1 MPMRWTSRFGLAL
14 LIMAPLV
21 GMPVRV
27 TAQARSPQLLARLAD
42 SVNAAGGRVIIVLK
56 SSNLQARLMAPGSNP
71 LSDTEFGQIR
81 TRLESAPG
89 LTVSQTS
96 PMIGALFARVDAT
109 RLAALNAD
117 TNVAMMEAD
126 RVVYLQSTPTDRRA
140 YPRPALAD
148 AVGSERLRSRS
159 QALPW
164 GITQVTAPVAWALGF
179 RGTGV
184 KVGIMDSG
192 GDPTHPDLGYAG
204 GYNAVTGG
212 TNPSDWTDD
221 IPSCNGHGTHVA
233 GTIAARDNTI
243 GVVGVAPEASIYAI
257 KVFEDLS
264 GGCGAWISTQITAVN
279 WAANNGIRVIN
290 ASIGGSWSY
299 SYQLAIDQAAVRGT
313 FLVAAAGNDNG
324 GPVDFPAA
332 FPSAIAAASL
342 SASNTRS
349 SFSNAGPEIEVGA
362 PGENVE
368 STMPGGGY
376 GSKSGTSMATPH
388 VTGVVALLVQQNP
401 NITLTQVRQELQ
413 NGALDIATP
422 GFDNNTGWGLV
433 RASNSLSGGSGSPL
447 TLTLA
452 PVSRNV
458 AVTQGNSAPSDNATV
473 TLSGTNA
480 ASTAWSATKK
490 KAWTTLTTSSG
501 TGSGTVAWSRN
512 ANGLAV
518 GTYVDTITVSAA
530 GAAGSPGVV
539 YDTLRITAPP
549 PLVLAVSPGSR
560 NVAVQQGSAAPA
572 DNATVTLSGTGAASA
587 VWTAT
592 KKKAWT
598 TFTTAGGTG
607 SGAVAWSRNATGLA
621 VGTYVDT
628 ITVSAI
634 GATGSPDLVFDT
646 LRITAAP
653 PPLVLAVSPGSRNV
667 AVQQGSAAPSDNATV
682 TLSGTGAASAVWTA
696 TKRKAWTTLT
706 TAGGTGSGTVA
717 WSRNATG
724 LAVGTYVDTI
734 TVSAIGATGSPDL
747 VFDTLRIT
755 AAPPPL
761 VLAVSPGSRNVAVQQ
776 GSAAPSDNATVTL
789 SGTGAASAVWTATK
803 RKAWTTLTTA
813 GGTGSGTVAWSRNAT
828 GLAVGT
834 YVDTITVSAVG
845 ATGSPDLVFDTLRI
859 TAPPPV
865 VLAISPTSRNVAVQQ
880 GSAAP
885 SDNAT
890 VTLTGVN
897 AATATWAATK
907 KKAWTTLTTA
917 SGTGSGTLA
926 WSRSATGLAVGTY
939 IDTITVTSVG
949 ATGSPGVVYDTLRI
963 TAPPIPVVLAVTPA
977 GRAVS
982 VQQGNSAPPDNATV
996 TLTGTNAASTA
1007 WTATKRKA
1015 WTTLTTASGTGSG
1028 TAAWSRS
1035 TTGLAVGTYV
1045 DTITVTALGAA
1056 SGSPATVF
1064 DTLRITPIPVP
1075 VTLAVNP
1082 LGRAVSVQQGNPAPV
1097 DNATVTLAG
1106 TNAATTAWIA
1116 TNKRA
1121 WNTLTTANGTGSGTV
1136 RWSRNATGLAVGTY
1150 VDTITV
1156 TAPAAIGS
1164 PIMVFDTLRI
1174 TPIPVPVTLAVSPL
1188 GRAVSVQQGNPA
1200 PVDNATVTLA
1210 GTNAATTAWIA
1221 TNKQAWNTLTT
1232 ANGTGSGT
1240 VRWSRNATGLAVG
1253 TYVDTITVTAP
1264 AAVGSPIMV
1273 FDTLRITAPVVPIV
1287 LAVVPASH
1295 NVALQQ
1301 GSAPAGDNAT
1311 VVLTGTNAAA
1321 TTWSA
1326 TKRKSWTTL
1335 TTASGTGTG
1344 LVAWSR
1350 DPAGLAV
1357 GTYVDTITVTAPGA
1371 ASGSPA
1377 RIIDTLRITA
1387 ASVPIVLAVS
1397 PASRNVVIQQ
1407 GNAAPGDNATVTLTG
1422 TGAASTAWNA
1432 TKKQS
1437 WTTLVTASGTG
1448 SGSVSWTR
1456 NASGLVAGTYVD
1468 TITVAAPG
1476 AASGSPDLIVDTLR
1490 ITAPPIPIVL
1500 AVSPASLS
1508 ITVQQGVAAP
1518 SGNATVTLT
1527 GTNASSAAWIAV
1539 ESSSWTTLTTGSGTG
1554 NGTVSWTRNA
1564 AALAVGTYVDTITV
1578 TAPSAASGTPARII
1592 DTLRITA
1599 APVSIVLAVSPTSRS
1614 VAVQQGDAAPGGNAT
1629 VTLTGTNASSAAW
1642 IAVETGSWTTLTTGS
1657 GTGSGTVTWTRNAAA
1672 LAVGTYVDTI
1682 TVTAPGAVSGSP
1694 ATIIDTLRITAASV
1708 PIVLAVSPA
1717 ARSVAI
1723 QQGNAAPGDNAT
1735 VTLTGTGAAS
1745 TAWNAT
1751 RKHSWT
1757 TLATA
1762 GGTGT
1767 GVLAWTRN
1775 VASLAVGTYVDTI
1788 VVTAPG
1794 AASGSPATIYDT
1806 VQIIPATVI
1815 LAVRPGSKR
1824 SRKLTIGSS
1833 TAALELA
1840 TDSAMVQLAGG
1851 GSLSDVWTATTAASR
1866 FQIVAAQGLVGTE
1879 LVWQRLAVTL
1889 PAGLYVD
1896 TLHVQLQRDPA
1907 IRAEFI
1913 DTLEIVS
1920 VSLPDPAAAV
1930 ADLFHAN
1937 ALTADQRTVLDIQG
1951 NNNGRFD
1958 IGDFLAWVDH
1968 DHLRLSAAVVA
1979 RLQEL
1984 SPLASPS
1991 SDRPRIKPIQ

>member
-628 ITVSAI
+628 ITVSAT

-667 AVQQGSAAPSDNATV
+667 AVQQGTSAPTDNATV

-696 TKRKAWTTLT
+696 TK
-706 TAGGTGSGTVA
+706 
-717 WSRNATG
+717 
-724 LAVGTYVDTI
+724 
-734 TVSAIGATGSPDL
+734 
-747 VFDTLRIT
+747 
-755 AAPPPL
+755 
-761 VLAVSPGSRNVAVQQ
+761 
-776 GSAAPSDNATVTL
+776 
-789 SGTGAASAVWTATK
+789 K
-803 RKAWTTLTTA
+803 RAWTTLTTA

-1075 VTLAVNP
+1075 VTLAVSP

-1174 TPIPVPVTLAVSPL
+1174 TPIPVPVTLAVNPL

>member
-1 MPMRWTSRFGLAL
+1 M
-14 LIMAPLV
+14 
-21 GMPVRV
+21 
-27 TAQARSPQLLARLAD
+27 
-42 SVNAAGGRVIIVLK
+42 
-56 SSNLQARLMAPGSNP
+56 
-71 LSDTEFGQIR
+71 
-81 TRLESAPG
+81 
-89 LTVSQTS
+89 
-96 PMIGALFARVDAT
+96 
-109 RLAALNAD
+109 
-117 TNVAMMEAD
+117 
-126 RVVYLQSTPTDRRA
+126 
-140 YPRPALAD
+140 
-148 AVGSERLRSRS
+148 
-159 QALPW
+159 
-164 GITQVTAPVAWALGF
+164 
-179 RGTGV
+179 
-184 KVGIMDSG
+184 
-192 GDPTHPDLGYAG
+192 
-204 GYNAVTGG
+204 
-212 TNPSDWTDD
+212 
-221 IPSCNGHGTHVA
+221 
-233 GTIAARDNTI
+233 
-243 GVVGVAPEASIYAI
+243 
-257 KVFEDLS
+257 
-264 GGCGAWISTQITAVN
+264 
-279 WAANNGIRVIN
+279 
-290 ASIGGSWSY
+290 
-299 SYQLAIDQAAVRGT
+299 
-313 FLVAAAGNDNG
+313 
-324 GPVDFPAA
+324 
-332 FPSAIAAASL
+332 
-342 SASNTRS
+342 
-349 SFSNAGPEIEVGA
+349 
-362 PGENVE
+362 
-368 STMPGGGY
+368 
-376 GSKSGTSMATPH
+376 
-388 VTGVVALLVQQNP
+388 
-401 NITLTQVRQELQ
+401 
-413 NGALDIATP
+413 
-422 GFDNNTGWGLV
+422 
-433 RASNSLSGGSGSPL
+433 
-447 TLTLA
+447 
-452 PVSRNV
+452 
-458 AVTQGNSAPSDNATV
+458 
-473 TLSGTNA
+473 
-480 ASTAWSATKK
+480 
-490 KAWTTLTTSSG
+490 
-501 TGSGTVAWSRN
+501 
-512 ANGLAV
+512 
-518 GTYVDTITVSAA
+518 
-530 GAAGSPGVV
+530 
-539 YDTLRITAPP
+539 
-549 PLVLAVSPGSR
+549 
-560 NVAVQQGSAAPA
+560 
-572 DNATVTLSGTGAASA
+572 
-587 VWTAT
+587 
-592 KKKAWT
+592 
-598 TFTTAGGTG
+598 
-607 SGAVAWSRNATGLA
+607 
-621 VGTYVDT
+621 
-628 ITVSAI
+628 
-634 GATGSPDLVFDT
+634 
-646 LRITAAP
+646 
-653 PPLVLAVSPGSRNV
+653 
-667 AVQQGSAAPSDNATV
+667 
-682 TLSGTGAASAVWTA
+682 
-696 TKRKAWTTLT
+696 
-706 TAGGTGSGTVA
+706 
-717 WSRNATG
+717 
-724 LAVGTYVDTI
+724 
-734 TVSAIGATGSPDL
+734 
-747 VFDTLRIT
+747 
-755 AAPPPL
+755 
-761 VLAVSPGSRNVAVQQ
+761 
-776 GSAAPSDNATVTL
+776 TL

-1075 VTLAVNP
+1075 VTLAVN
-1082 LGRAVSVQQGNPAPV
+1082 
-1097 DNATVTLAG
+1097 
-1106 TNAATTAWIA
+1106 
-1116 TNKRA
+1116 
-1121 WNTLTTANGTGSGTV
+1121 
-1136 RWSRNATGLAVGTY
+1136 
-1150 VDTITV
+1150 
-1156 TAPAAIGS
+1156 
-1164 PIMVFDTLRI
+1164 
-1174 TPIPVPVTLAVSPL
+1174 PL

-1578 TAPSAASGTPARII
+1578 TAP
-1592 DTLRITA
+1592 
-1599 APVSIVLAVSPTSRS
+1599 
-1614 VAVQQGDAAPGGNAT
+1614 
-1629 VTLTGTNASSAAW
+1629 
-1642 IAVETGSWTTLTTGS
+1642 
-1657 GTGSGTVTWTRNAAA
+1657 
-1672 LAVGTYVDTI
+1672 
-1682 TVTAPGAVSGSP
+1682 GAVSGSP

>member
-628 ITVSAI
+628 ITVSAT

-667 AVQQGSAAPSDNATV
+667 AVQQGTSAPTDNATV

-696 TKRKAWTTLT
+696 TK
-706 TAGGTGSGTVA
+706 
-717 WSRNATG
+717 
-724 LAVGTYVDTI
+724 
-734 TVSAIGATGSPDL
+734 
-747 VFDTLRIT
+747 
-755 AAPPPL
+755 
-761 VLAVSPGSRNVAVQQ
+761 
-776 GSAAPSDNATVTL
+776 
-789 SGTGAASAVWTATK
+789 K
-803 RKAWTTLTTA
+803 RAWTTLTTA

>member
-628 ITVSAI
+628 ITVSA
-634 GATGSPDLVFDT
+634 T
-646 LRITAAP
+646 
-653 PPLVLAVSPGSRNV
+653 
-667 AVQQGSAAPSDNATV
+667 
-682 TLSGTGAASAVWTA
+682 
-696 TKRKAWTTLT
+696 
-706 TAGGTGSGTVA
+706 
-717 WSRNATG
+717 
-724 LAVGTYVDTI
+724 
-734 TVSAIGATGSPDL
+734 GATGSPDL

>member
-560 NVAVQQGSAAPA
+560 NVAVQQGSAAPT
-572 DNATVTLSGTGAASA
+572 DNATVTLNGTGAATTA
-587 VWTAT
+587 WTAT

-628 ITVSAI
+628 ITVSAT

-667 AVQQGSAAPSDNATV
+667 AVQQGTSAPTDNATV

-696 TKRKAWTTLT
+696 TK
-706 TAGGTGSGTVA
+706 
-717 WSRNATG
+717 
-724 LAVGTYVDTI
+724 
-734 TVSAIGATGSPDL
+734 
-747 VFDTLRIT
+747 
-755 AAPPPL
+755 
-761 VLAVSPGSRNVAVQQ
+761 
-776 GSAAPSDNATVTL
+776 
-789 SGTGAASAVWTATK
+789 K
-803 RKAWTTLTTA
+803 RAWTTLTTA

>member
-628 ITVSAI
+628 ITVSAT

-667 AVQQGSAAPSDNATV
+667 AVQQGTSAPTDNATV

-696 TKRKAWTTLT
+696 TK
-706 TAGGTGSGTVA
+706 
-717 WSRNATG
+717 
-724 LAVGTYVDTI
+724 
-734 TVSAIGATGSPDL
+734 
-747 VFDTLRIT
+747 
-755 AAPPPL
+755 
-761 VLAVSPGSRNVAVQQ
+761 
-776 GSAAPSDNATVTL
+776 
-789 SGTGAASAVWTATK
+789 K
-803 RKAWTTLTTA
+803 RAWTTLTTA

-1116 TNKRA
+1116 TNKQA

-1156 TAPAAIGS
+1156 TAPAAI
-1164 PIMVFDTLRI
+1164 
-1174 TPIPVPVTLAVSPL
+1174 
-1188 GRAVSVQQGNPA
+1188 
-1200 PVDNATVTLA
+1200 
-1210 GTNAATTAWIA
+1210 
-1221 TNKQAWNTLTT
+1221 
-1232 ANGTGSGT
+1232 
-1240 VRWSRNATGLAVG
+1240 
-1253 TYVDTITVTAP
+1253 
-1264 AAVGSPIMV
+1264 GSPIMV